1 MDRRLLSGA
10 ALVLI
15 VALTSSAG
23 AFETG
28 GQQVAPDFQI
38 SPLTAAIVQSAQ
50 ARIFAGNATQ
60 AQQRGAAV
68 TAPDG
73 SITTT
78 GNPAFDQALGISGTT
93 AQQARST
100 LHQQLIARA
109 QDLLARR
116 GAGTTAAIGDAGFF
130 GSTDPSGFQT
140 GGVPVFV
147 QNVTNSTTQTGVFNT
162 VTATTNVAG
171 NNNAVSQAVG
181 NVGNNS
187 IFKGKAQ

>member
-10 ALVLI
+10 ALVFV
-15 VALTSSAG
+15 VALTARAG

-38 SPLTAAIVQSAQ
+38 SPLTSAIVQTAQ
-50 ARIFAGNATQ
+50 ARIFGGTGLQ
-60 AQQRGAAV
+60 VPQRGAAV
-68 TAPDG
+68 TAPN
-73 SITTT
+73 TAT
-78 GNPAFDQALGISGTT
+78 GNPAFDQALGISGTM

-100 LHQQLIARA
+100 LHQQLVGRA

-116 GAGTTAAIGDAGFF
+116 GAGGTVAVGDPSIF

-140 GGVPVFV
+140 GGLPVFV
-147 QNVTNSTTQTGVFNT
+147 QNVTNSTTQSGVFNT

-171 NNNAVSQAVG
+171 NNNAVSQTVG
-181 NVGNNS
+181 NVGNNP
-187 IFKGKAQ
+187 ILKGKPQ